1 VIDTVALRQ
10 PEESPS
16 RLIRQIDHGVVY
28 TQDWVVNAVLDIA
41 GYTADADL
49 SERVAVEPSCGTGE
63 FLVVMTQRLLE
74 AAYRAGRRFD
84 ELSNA
89 LVAFELDDA
98 AASEARSRVETVL
111 TDAGCPKG
119 TANRLASGWVN
130 TGDFLLSR
138 PNLEADFVVGNP
150 PYVRIEAIES
160 GVLDEYRSRYST
172 MKGRAD
178 LYVAFFQRSLA
189 MLTNEGVCVF
199 ICADRWMLNQYGS
212 ALRRFITDEYAVD
225 AVVEMHKADA
235 FHDEVLAY
243 PAITRIRK
251 GKQGVATV
259 ATVQRPL
266 SNDEAAGLAALARG
280 EKSGAVNGVQSA
292 CISEWFQEGDPWPCT
307 SPERL
312 VLLRDLETRFPR
324 IEDSAPG
331 TRVGIG
337 IATGC
342 DSVFVTTDPM
352 AVEPERLVPLAWHK
366 DTLTGTFEWSGRYLI
381 NPWEH
386 DGSLIDLDH
395 FPMTR
400 AHFESHGEKLRAR
413 QVANKN
419 QDRWYRTIDNLR
431 RELLDK
437 EKLLIP
443 DIKGHLH
450 PVIELGAT
458 YPHHNLYY
466 VVSETWPLRA
476 LGGLLLSEVAQ
487 FFIDCY
493 AVRMAGGYY
502 RFQAQYLRRIRV
514 PHLDHVAADDLSEL
528 ALAFSERS
536 ADRANAVARR
546 IYGIGPLAA

>member
-1 VIDTVALRQ
+1 VIDTVALSH

-16 RLIRQIDHGVVY
+16 KLTRQIDHGVVY

-49 SERVAVEPSCGTGE
+49 SETVAVEPSCGTGE
-63 FLVVMTQRLLE
+63 FLVVMTQRLL
-74 AAYRAGRRFD
+74 AAASRAGRRFD

-89 LVAFELDDA
+89 LVAWELDAA
-98 AASEARSRVETVL
+98 AASEARSRVEKVL
-111 TDAGCPKG
+111 TDAGCPSG
-119 TANRLASGWVN
+119 TANRLASGWVH

-138 PNLEADFVVGNP
+138 SDIEADFVVGNP
-150 PYVRIEAIES
+150 PYVRIEGIEP
-160 GVLDEYRSRYST
+160 GVLHAYRSRYST

-189 MLTNEGVCVF
+189 MLSNEGVCVF

-212 ALRRFITDEYAVD
+212 GLRRFITDDYAVD

-266 SNDEAAGLAALARG
+266 SNLEGTGLAALARG
-280 EKSGAVNGVQSA
+280 EKHGAIKGVQSA
-292 CISEWFQEGDPWPCT
+292 HISEWFQKGDPWPCT

-324 IEDSAPG
+324 IEDSALG

-342 DSVFVTTDPM
+342 DTAFVTTDPM
-352 AVEPERLVPLAWHK
+352 VVEPERLVPLAWHK

-381 NPWEH
+381 NPWGD
-386 DGSLIDLDH
+386 DGSLIDLDQ

-400 AHFESHGEKLRAR
+400 AHFASHGEKLRAR

-450 PVIELGAT
+450 PVIELGST

-466 VVSETWPLRA
+466 VISDTWPLRA

-514 PHLDHVAADDLSEL
+514 PHLDQVAADDLSEL

-546 IYGIGPLAA
+546 IYGIGPLSA